1 MTFALIDANSFYVS
15 CEMVF
20 RPDLQGKPV
29 VVLSNNDGCII
40 ARNTEAKALGIGMA
54 EPYYKIRNQLK
65 QHGVVVF
72 SSNYALYADLSNR
85 MMTIIR
91 ELASRAEVY
100 SIDECFADASGI
112 DHLDKVGREWRGTI
126 QQCTGLAC
134 GIGFAPTKT
143 LAKLANHAATKWP
156 ATGGVV
162 DLSDSVRQQRLMRL
176 LSVNDVWGVGR
187 KLSQHLGEYKIK
199 TAADLANADPKW
211 IRKRFSVVL
220 EKTVH
225 ELNGKSCLALEEVAA
240 AKQQIIA
247 SRSFGQPVTTI
258 EDLGEAVAEYTARAA
273 EKLRHEDRLCSMIY
287 VYSQSYGQPYRNVG
301 RSVILAEPTC
311 DTRDLVKAA
320 LSQIGAIFQKGV
332 AYKKA
337 GVMLSEL
344 VSPHNL
350 QQSLFRRP
358 DIRNDR
364 CLMSVIDHLNQA
376 KRHSVRLAAQGVEQR
391 WSMTRDHLSPAY
403 TTKWSNIPTVK

>member
-1 MTFALIDANSFYVS
+1 MSFALIDANSFYVS

-20 RPDLQGKPV
+20 RPDLQGKPI

-40 ARNTEAKALGIGMA
+40 ARNAEAKALGIGMA
-54 EPYYKIRNQLK
+54 EPYFKIRNQLR

-85 MMTIIR
+85 MMHIMR
-91 ELASRAEVY
+91 ELAPQVEVY
-100 SIDECFADASGI
+100 SIDECFADTRGI
-112 DHLDKVGREWRGTI
+112 GDLCVVGREWRAI
-126 QQCTGLAC
+126 INQCTGLTC

-143 LAKLANHAATKWP
+143 LAKLANHAAKKWP

-162 DLSDSVRQQRLMRL
+162 DLSNPARQKRLMHL
-176 LSVNDVWGVGR
+176 LPVDEVWGVGR
-187 KLSQHLGEYKIK
+187 KLSIQLGEYKIR
-199 TAADLANADPKW
+199 TVADLANADPKW
-211 IRKRFSVVL
+211 IRKRFSVLL
-220 EKTVH
+220 EKTVC
-225 ELNGKSCLALEEVAA
+225 ELNGKSCLAIEEMAA
-240 AKQQIIA
+240 AKQQVIA
-247 SRSFGQPVTTI
+247 SRSFGRPVTAI
-258 EDLGEAVAEYTARAA
+258 EDLSEAVAEYTARAA
-273 EKLRHEDRLCSMIY
+273 EKLRHEDRLCSMIH
-287 VYSQSYGQPYRNVG
+287 VYGQSYGQPYRNVG

-320 LSQIGAIFQKGV
+320 LSQIGTIFQEGT

-350 QQSLFRRP
+350 QQSLFRRS

-364 CLMSVIDHLNQA
+364 CLMSVIDYLNQA
-376 KRHSVRLAAQGVEQR
+376 KRHSVRLAAQGIEQR
-391 WSMTRDHLSPAY
+391 WGMTRDHLSPAY
-403 TTKWSNIPTVK
+403 TTKWSDIPTVK